1 MPTFANRPKPNPAS
15 SMTCPCPAEP
25 SGFRHDTA
33 YNIQMTLRFL
43 RLLLTT
49 LLVTC
54 CLRAEAGATRI
65 AVIFAETDDNSGAFS
80 GVLGGMEGTPGV
92 EIIRLTLKYLEDPRF
107 SQLLMANALR
117 GSAPIRLAAA
127 GGSIGPIAVLYPDI
141 GEPYRSVFSKI
152 IEGIE
157 ESAQTKVSSFA
168 VGSNFNAQAI
178 SGELKRQDVRVV
190 IALGRNGLK
199 AANALDKEFGVIAGG
214 VVSAPDTDVRNGA
227 ILSLAPDPALLFAR
241 LKALS
246 PKAQRVFVVF
256 DPSINSWLIK
266 LARDAAKAQGLELL
280 AYEAGDLKTA
290 LTHYQTIFATAEPKR
305 DALWLPQDS
314 STVDDTL
321 VLPLVLQESW
331 NKAMAVFSSNV
342 SHVRRGALFALFPNN
357 HELGRNLATSAL
369 NLAGGI
375 HGNRTAFPLRD
386 VLTAFNTRTAS
397 HLGLTPSVAQQQ
409 SFD

>member
-1 MPTFANRPKPNPAS
+1 
-15 SMTCPCPAEP
+15 
-25 SGFRHDTA
+25 
-33 YNIQMTLRFL
+33 MTLRFL
-43 RLLLTT
+43 RLLLTVV
-49 LLVTC
+49 LLACSLQVQ
-54 CLRAEAGATRI
+54 AGATRI
-65 AVIFAETDDNSGAFS
+65 AVIFAEADDDNSGVFS

-92 EIIRLTLKYLEDPRF
+92 EIIRLTLKDLEEPRL
-107 SQLLMANALR
+107 SQLLMAAALR
-117 GSAPIRLAAA
+117 GGPIRLAAA

-214 VVSAPDTDVRNGA
+214 VVSVPDTDVRNGA

-246 PKAQRVFVVF
+246 PKTQRVMVVF
-256 DPSINSWLIK
+256 EPRQNGWLIK
-266 LARDAAKAQGLELL
+266 LAKEAARAQGIELV
-280 AYEAGDLKTA
+280 AQEASDLKSSLVIYQNFFGTA
-290 LTHYQTIFATAEPKR
+290 DPKR

-314 STVDDTL
+314 ATVDDSL

-331 NKAMAVFSSNV
+331 SKGIPVFSSNV
-342 SHVRRGALFALFPNN
+342 SHVKRGALFALYPNN
-357 HELGRNLATSAL
+357 VELGRNLATSAL
-369 NLAGGI
+369 GLASGSPVARGVL
-375 HGNRTAFPLRD
+375 PLRD

-397 HLGLTPSVAQQQ
+397 HLGLASSNAQQQ
-409 SFD
+409 GFDLLFPEQ